1 MNDLNTQQ
9 IVLLCLL
16 VSFVTAVA
24 TGITTVSLMDQ
35 SPQPVAQTINRIVER
50 TVETIIET
58 PEDISE
64 PIIERVVETVVVNQ
78 EDLTV
83 EAVAKSSQS
92 FVRIYGLN
100 RAGDRF
106 FAGVGVIVDAKGKV
120 ITASSVGQMANSF
133 EIDYKEATFSA
144 NVTEE
149 SSGRISVLIPSE
161 TGDTV
166 FTNAPFGDSQ
176 SLKLA
181 QSVIVLSGAESNVV
195 ATGIITGLVTASG
208 EVSEEDITAGTVPV
222 EVLNKIDTSVNS
234 AGISPGSILMNLKGE
249 VVGISAGPQTTT
261 NSFVPS
267 NSIKL
272 LIAS

>member
-58 PEDISE
+58 PEDKRE
-64 PIIERVVETVVVNQ
+64 PKIERIVETVVVNQ

-83 EAVAKSSQS
+83 EAVAKSSKS
-92 FVRIYGLN
+92 FVRIYGF
-100 RAGDRF
+100 DRF
-106 FAGVGVIVDAKGKV
+106 KNRFFVGVGVVVDATGKI
-120 ITASSVGQMANSF
+120 ITSSFVGEASESLEA
-133 EIDYKEATFSA
+133 DYQGKIITVNKS
-144 NVTEE
+144 EE
-149 SSGRISVLIPSE
+149 SSGRIAVLVPVDVGE
-161 TGDTV
+161 TA
-166 FTNAPFGDSQ
+166 FTHASFGDSQ

-181 QSVIVLSGAESNVV
+181 QSVIVLSGKESNIV
-195 ATGIITGLVTASG
+195 ATGIITGLVTAAG
-208 EVSEEDITAGTVPV
+208 DVNTEDVSAETVPL
-222 EVLNKIDTSVNS
+222 EVLTKIDTSVPS
-234 AGISPGSILMNLKGE
+234 TGISPGSILMNLKGE
-249 VVGISAGPQTTT
+249 IVGISAGVQTST

-272 LIAS
+272 LITS